1 MTGSKKIRV
10 VLLAGLLLA
19 TGGSG
24 LRAVE
29 PPPASA
35 GSGSGEPSASSAVGG
50 GIWQASVGDG
60 FAASAQSVTLEGG
73 VVGGVA
79 ILGTVQHHDLA
90 LASVSYGHMLSRLQ
104 ANDHWY
110 RGNWELR
117 AEIFGG
123 SQYSPRNEWIAGL
136 TPHLRYDFAT
146 RTRFV
151 PFIDGGAGV
160 TLTGIRG
167 PDLGSAFEFNL
178 QPGAGVHWFLKDD
191 LALTVEAHFLHI
203 SCAGISSPNLGVNG
217 FLGTVGLSRF
227 F

>member
-1 MTGSKKIRV
+1 M
-10 VLLAGLLLA
+10 
-19 TGGSG
+19 
-24 LRAVE
+24 
-29 PPPASA
+29 
-35 GSGSGEPSASSAVGG
+35 
-50 GIWQASVGDG
+50 
-60 FAASAQSVTLEGG
+60 
-73 VVGGVA
+73 
-79 ILGTVQHHDLA
+79 
-90 LASVSYGHMLSRLQ
+90 
-104 ANDHWY
+104 
-110 RGNWELR
+110 R